1 MITTEIHEVSKNNTP
16 YEIRLEKTI
25 KINEARG
32 SSNLEI
38 IKKWKAYRD
47 TSCLK
52 GYCSCWMEIQI
63 HEKINMCKRTNN
75 VKQSTTEENPL
86 EMSIHDIGKQ
96 NIAD

>member
-38 IKKWKAYRD
+38 IKK
-47 TSCLK
+47 
-52 GYCSCWMEIQI
+52 
-63 HEKINMCKRTNN
+63 
-75 VKQSTTEENPL
+75 
-86 EMSIHDIGKQ
+86 
-96 NIAD
+96 